1 MFTVRF
7 NADAE
12 KDLRLLQRK
21 SPQVLTKLAK
31 LLDELKVLRV
41 QEQGNVSS

>member
-7 NADAE
+7 NADTE
-12 KDLRLLQRK
+12 KDIRLLQRK

-31 LLDELKVLRV
+31 LSRCIRV